1 MTNDNKKVI
10 RHKLRSTLQ
19 IYYLLERLINLFA
32 FDIADLSDFLNLL
45 RVRYYICE
53 RSERARSPPDNLK
66 ELIELQRKKGGKFV

>member
-1 MTNDNKKVI
+1 MFDTN
-10 RHKLRSTLQ
+10 KLRSTLQ

-53 RSERARSPPDNLK
+53 RARSPPDNLK